1 MSLRDPDSLQT
12 AKKQQHFLFMST
24 ISAEDTTLFDVEGTL
39 NHAAWLGICEF
50 FKNLWWAK
58 AWIYQ
63 EATIP
68 LKGMTERAKRGGKV
82 AFLFGFQ
89 KTSWTAISW
98 TIDVTKKIVA
108 SQLPHAAF
116 LDQCWVGPERLKT
129 SRIIGRRHWF
139 RLGKKN
145 QYKPKDF
152 KELPASPLL
161 ELLQIFRNT
170 EATDP

>member
-82 AFLFGFQ
+82 AFLCGFQ
-89 KTSWTAISW
+89 TTSWTAISW

-116 LDQCWVGPERLKT
+116 LDQCWVGPERLK
-129 SRIIGRRHWF
+129 
-139 RLGKKN
+139 
-145 QYKPKDF
+145 DF
-152 KELPASPLL
+152 KNYRQEALVSPR
-161 ELLQIFRNT
+161 EKKPVQTKGLQRTPSF
-170 EATDP
+170 ATLGTLTNIPKY